1 MNRFNLKTDIKKR
14 QKTDIQLKVIQNGRL
29 STMLFMI
36 GCFLNFIEYNE
47 SEQAIFQS
55 MSNTKE
61 NDLSFD
67 NELKAAKIAET
78 VSVIFLIAM
87 CIYANNA
94 ITTLS
99 LQVDSLDDIS
109 SKNSLGWSLITFFD
123 LIKVIGFIGAAI
135 GYNINLKELYKSN
148 T

>member
-1 MNRFNLKTDIKKR
+1 
-14 QKTDIQLKVIQNGRL
+14 
-29 STMLFMI
+29 MLFMV
-36 GCFLNFIEYNE
+36 GCFLNFIEYNK

-61 NDLSFD
+61 NNLSFD

-99 LQVDSLDDIS
+99 LQVDSLDDIK
-109 SKNSLGWSLITFFD
+109 SKNSLGWSIITFFD